1 MGKIDSG
8 ILSGFRGK
16 VGTVV
21 GYFRGEQCIIR
32 VHKKTI
38 NASKSLASL
47 TNQSKF
53 SLALRLVKLLT
64 EPFRRGYS
72 GTAVPSLWFSKALG
86 AIVKN
91 ATEGSYPAVSI
102 NYAKLPFSDGPGTTL
117 VAFTGSVAANTR
129 QLTLNWDSED
139 DYSDN
144 AQNDKVVLIALNSV
158 ASKAWY
164 TELPGKRLDQT
175 AEVMIPESLGIGT
188 IYLYAYTV
196 SSVLDSNIGRARISP
211 SVFGGTV
218 NLA

>member
-72 GTAVPSLWFSKALG
+72 GSAVPSLWFSKALG

-164 TELPGKRLDQT
+164 TTP
-175 AEVMIPESLGIGT
+175 
-188 IYLYAYTV
+188 
-196 SSVLDSNIGRARISP
+196 
-211 SVFGGTV
+211 
-218 NLA
+218 

>member
-72 GTAVPSLWFSKALG
+72 GSAVPSLWFSKALG

-158 ASKAWY
+158 TSKAWY

-175 AEVMIPESLGIGT
+175 AEVMIPESLGTGT